1 MNISVEDKSK
11 VDKVLTITA
20 TSEELSPRFEKAFR
34 DYRKKINMPGFRP
47 GSVPLNI
54 IKKRFGKDIET
65 EEINKYIQEIY
76 KEEVFPK
83 FNPLGEPKFEDLTWE
98 NGELE
103 VKLEIGVKPEFE
115 LTDIASLEVDKM
127 VHDVTDEEVDEEV
140 KHSLERG
147 STWKESEEAATVS
160 SRVTVDA
167 IPETPDGTLLEE
179 EEDLDKEL
187 DLGDDENKE
196 FRDALAGK
204 KAGDT
209 VKVSLGEGDDKETF
223 QITIKKVMERVVP
236 ELDEA
241 FIKEATK
248 GEIATEDDYRSQIK
262 SRIQN
267 YYDQVSVDMVKQ
279 EIMDK
284 LQETHPDIPVPN
296 SVLKR
301 FQDAMVQRAQ
311 QQREPS
317 AAADFNEEEY
327 RESIRDDAERE
338 ARWAFIMEELSK
350 KFDDIELTEEDV
362 EKRLTAEAA
371 RYGLPVEMVRNFYA
385 QSGDQ
390 LETLRQNIHTDKLF
404 DRILDHVK
412 MNELDKESYQNKKKE
427 NKNEKSD

>member
-65 EEINKYIQEIY
+65 EEINKFIQEAY

-83 FNPLGEPKFEDLTWE
+83 FNPLGEPKFEDLTWKD
-98 NGELE
+98 GELE
-103 VKLEIGVKPEFE
+103 VKLEIGVRPEFE
-115 LTDIASLEVDKM
+115 LTDIASLVVDKM
-127 VHDVTDEEVDEEV
+127 VHDVTEEEVEEEV

-147 STWKESEEAATVS
+147 SSWKESEEAATES

-167 IPETPDGTLLEE
+167 IPEAPDGTLLEE

-204 KAGDT
+204 KTGDT

-223 QITIKKVMERVVP
+223 QITIKKVMERVIP

-248 GEIATEDDYRSQIK
+248 GEITTEEDYRSQIK

-267 YYDQVSVDMVKQ
+267 YYDQVSADMVKQ
-279 EIMDK
+279 EVMDK
-284 LQETHPDIPVPN
+284 LQEAHPDIPVPN
-296 SVLKR
+296 TVLKK
-301 FQDAMVQRAQ
+301 FQDAMVERTRQ
-311 QQREPS
+311 QNEPS
-317 AAADFNEEEY
+317 GAADFNEEEY
-327 RESIRDDAERE
+327 RESIRVDAERE
-338 ARWAFIMEELSK
+338 ARWAFIMDELSK
-350 KFDDIELTEEDV
+350 KFDDIELNEEDV
-362 EKRLTAEAA
+362 DKRLSAEAA
-371 RYGLPVEMVRNFYA
+371 RYGLPIEMVKNFYA

-404 DRILDHVK
+404 DRILEQVN
-412 MNELDKESYQNKKKE
+412 MNELDKEAYQNKKKE
-427 NKNEKSD
+427 KQNDKSD